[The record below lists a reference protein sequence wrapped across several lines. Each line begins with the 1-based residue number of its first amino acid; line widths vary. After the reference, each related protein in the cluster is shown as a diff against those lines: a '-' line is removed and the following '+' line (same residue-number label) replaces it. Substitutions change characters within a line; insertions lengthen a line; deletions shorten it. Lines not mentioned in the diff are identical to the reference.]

1 MLHNSSPVVSIITP
15 SFNQGGFIEET
26 INSVLSQNYHNIEYI
41 VVDGASTDN
50 TINILKKYE
59 SQIKWISEKDNGQ
72 ADAINKGFKMTKGE
86 IIYWLNSD
94 DVLLPGAISKVI
106 DDYNNNPDIDIIYG
120 KCHFTD
126 IANKIVGKY
135 PTEVFDSRRLAM
147 FNFICQPSTFFKRKA
162 FFDSDCL
169 NEDLQYALDYDL
181 WIRMAKNF
189 KFKYLP
195 EFLSCYRLHD
205 ASKTV
210 DTKQALANNKETL
223 EIVLEHYNWAP
234 ANRVYGYYYQLTE
247 SKLKFKNS
255 KFISIV
261 LGLLI
266 STIKYLQLNK
276 RIVIDDLRVINFSYI
291 KKLFINWND
300 LYKSY

>member
-1 MLHNSSPVVSIITP
+1 MLKPTVSIVTP
-15 SFNQGGFIEET
+15 SYNQGEFIEET
-26 INSVLSQNYHNIEYI
+26 INSVLSQNYQNIEYI

-50 TINILKKYE
+50 TVEILKKYA
-59 SQIKWISEKDNGQ
+59 SKIKWISEKDNGQ
-72 ADAINKGFKMTKGE
+72 ADAINKGFRMTKGE

-94 DVLLPGAISKVI
+94 DVLLPGSVSKIV
-106 DDYNNNPDIDIIYG
+106 DEYNNNPDVDIIYG

-126 IANKIVGKY
+126 VSNKIVGKY
-135 PTEVFDSRRLAM
+135 PTEIYNFRRLAM
-147 FNFICQPSTFFKRKA
+147 FNFICQPSAFFKRKA
-162 FFDSDCL
+162 FFESGCL
-169 NEDLQYALDYDL
+169 NEHLKYALDYDL
-181 WIRMAKNF
+181 WIRMAKKFN
-189 KFKYLP
+189 FKYLP

-223 EIVLEHYNWAP
+223 NIVFKHYNWAP

-247 SKLKFKNS
+247 SKMKLKNS
-255 KFISIV
+255 KYISI
-261 LGLLI
+261 LFALFI
-266 STIKYLQLNK
+266 STIKYLQFNK
-276 RIVIDDLRVINFSYI
+276 RFVMDDLRVVKISYI